1 MMIRVALPLIRA
13 VALLAA
19 AGSGLL
25 AGGAQDAPRGQAG
38 PKPGAGAR
46 TGAAALAPALQL
58 AESGRCPEALPP
70 LRQALA
76 GQLTPSDRKYAAL
89 AGAKCAMAL
98 ERTGEAIRFIESLGD
113 GFQSDPAVLYF
124 KTHLFSDLS
133 VRTARELLLRAPG
146 SVQARQLN
154 AEALETQGK
163 WSEAAAEYHKVLELE
178 PSREGI
184 HYLIG
189 RLLLSQPAS
198 GQERDKLR
206 EQAKKEFEAEIAL
219 NERNPGAQFI
229 LAELARDEGRLDEA
243 VQRFQKAATYDA
255 GFGHAWIGLG
265 RSLLAQDKVAEAIP
279 ALERAVQLLPDIAE
293 AHYQLALAY
302 KRAGRQADFQRESA
316 RHQETLRR
324 VEKERLG
331 LKESLQGADKQ
342 Q

>member
-1 MMIRVALPLIRA
+1 MMVRVALSLIGA

-19 AGSGLL
+19 AGPGLPD
-25 AGGAQDAPRGQAG
+25 GGAQDASRGQAG
-38 PKPGAGAR
+38 AKPATAVR
-46 TGAAALAPALQL
+46 TGAGPLSAALQL
-58 AESGRCPEALPP
+58 AESGHCPEALPP
-70 LRQALA
+70 LKKALA
-76 GQLTPSDRKYAAL
+76 GPLTPSDRKYAAL

-98 ERTGEAIRFIESLGD
+98 DRTGEAIRFVESLGD

-124 KTHLFSDLS
+124 KTHFFSDLS
-133 VRTARELLLRAPG
+133 VRTSRELLLRAPG

-154 AEALETQGK
+154 AEALEAQGK

-219 NERNPGAQFI
+219 NERNPGAQFV

-255 GFGHAWIGLG
+255 GFGHAWLGLG

-316 RHQETLRR
+316 RHLETLRR
-324 VEKERLG
+324 VEKERLA
-331 LKESLQGADKQ
+331 LKESLSGADKQ